1 MLRPDVPNHA
11 NKLGQTTST
20 HRRKCAAGFF
30 TTKRTKVTKTE
41 PLAAAL
47 RA

>member
-1 MLRPDVPNHA
+1 MRYIA
-11 NKLGQTTST
+11 YAQ
-20 HRRKCAAGFF
+20 AAEVRGRFF
-30 TTKRTKVTKTE
+30 TTKRTKVTKVE